1 MIYFLI
7 FSNLVAFSCLF
18 FLAKRHMQMLEQF
31 EDLTE
36 RVEESLDVLDYSY
49 GRMTKLLENP
59 VAFDDPIAIE
69 LVQSAKNARDAMLVV
84 ANNVVNEKLQP
95 NNE

>member
-1 MIYFLI
+1 
-7 FSNLVAFSCLF
+7 
-18 FLAKRHMQMLEQF
+18 MQMLEQF

>member
-7 FSNLVAFSCLF
+7 FSNLLTFSCLF
-18 FLAKRHMQMLEQF
+18 LLVKRHMQTLEQF

-36 RVEESLDVLDYSY
+36 RIEESLDVLDFSY
-49 GRMTKLLENP
+49 GRMTKLLETP
-59 VAFDDPIAIE
+59 VAFDDPIAVE
-69 LVQSAKNARDAMLVV
+69 LVQSAKNARDAMLLV
-84 ANNVVNEKLQP
+84 ANNIVNEKLQP